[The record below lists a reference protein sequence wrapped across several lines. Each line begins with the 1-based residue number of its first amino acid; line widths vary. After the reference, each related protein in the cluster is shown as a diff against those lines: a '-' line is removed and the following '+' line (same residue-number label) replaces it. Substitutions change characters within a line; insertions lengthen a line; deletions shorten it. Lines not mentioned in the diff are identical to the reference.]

1 MMRSACYVTSFNFF
15 LGAVSEI
22 EVKSF
27 SIFPIWLPHHMTD
40 DVIIIIKTF
49 YTSSCAYVENFVSI
63 K

>member
-1 MMRSACYVTSFNFF
+1 MTSFNFF

-49 YTSSCAYVENFVSI
+49 YTSSRASVENFVSI